1 MWVWV
6 ALPTY
11 NGFLAPDEVRQ
22 RVVLNTFFGLMGSS
36 GVSYVCSFAMSG
48 VLSFPAASQCP

>member
-6 ALPTY
+6 ALPAY

-36 GVSYVCSFAMSG
+36 GVAYVCSFAMSA

>member
-6 ALPTY
+6 ALPAY

-36 GVSYVCSFAMSG
+36 GVSYVCSFAMCA
-48 VLSFPAASQCP
+48 VFSFSTAG